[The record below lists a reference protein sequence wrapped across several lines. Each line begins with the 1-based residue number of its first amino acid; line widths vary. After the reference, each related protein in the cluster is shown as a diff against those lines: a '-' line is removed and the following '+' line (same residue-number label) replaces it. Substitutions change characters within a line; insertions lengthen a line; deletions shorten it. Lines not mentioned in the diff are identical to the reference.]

1 MAARSKSDEAFANR
15 LAQHGEELEE
25 LFTSLYGDA
34 EALESLRELM
44 NEAHAARPADLK
56 RLDTK
61 RVADPEWYK
70 RGNMFGMTMYTD
82 LFSGDLKNLA
92 EKVPYL
98 KEQKL
103 TYLHLMPLLK
113 MPHPQNDGGYAV
125 EDFDSVDPSLGTN
138 EDLAALTKK
147 LRRAGISL

>member
-70 RGNMFGMTMYTD
+70 RGNTGPTPIFNRAMNG
-82 LFSGDLKNLA
+82 
-92 EKVPYL
+92 
-98 KEQKL
+98 
-103 TYLHLMPLLK
+103 
-113 MPHPQNDGGYAV
+113 
-125 EDFDSVDPSLGTN
+125 SVAWTS
-138 EDLAALTKK
+138 
-147 LRRAGISL
+147 

>member
-70 RGNMFGMTMYTD
+70 RGNMFGMTMYTTCSPEI
-82 LFSGDLKNLA
+82 LRIS
-92 EKVPYL
+92 PRRC
-98 KEQKL
+98 
-103 TYLHLMPLLK
+103 PI
-113 MPHPQNDGGYAV
+113 
-125 EDFDSVDPSLGTN
+125 SRSRSLPTC
-138 EDLAALTKK
+138 
-147 LRRAGISL
+147 I